1 MSQNNIIARLSVKS
15 QEHILLHELENGFE
29 LSPKEARGILESVK
43 TIFNLEGISRLGN
56 IRPGQIK
63 EIVLA
68 QDASLGKPLSQLK
81 KVEVT
86 LTLDAGEEDLDVLSK
101 YGRARLRGV
110 RILRL
115 VEEALDQGGILTQED
130 LSRSLKVDVRTVKRD
145 IARLRRAGYLV
156 HTRGQIKGIGR
167 GKSHK
172 VAIVELYLQRY
183 TYTEISRRTRHSPFA
198 IKRYL
203 TTFSR
208 VINLKRKGVGPE
220 EIAFLLGISSHLTE
234 EYLKLY
240 QRYNL
245 PGYQDRIE
253 DISSLSS
260 YFPQVDLKKG
270 AIL

>member
-1 MSQNNIIARLSVKS
+1 LGLN
-15 QEHILLHELENGFE
+15 ELKTCFE

-43 TIFNLEGISRLGN
+43 AIFNLEGASRSGS

-68 QDASLGKPLSQLK
+68 KDASPRKPLSELK
-81 KVEVT
+81 KVEVI
-86 LTLDAGEEDLDVLSK
+86 LTLDAKDEDLDVLSK
-101 YGRARLRGV
+101 YGRIDLREI

-130 LSRSLKVDVRTVKRD
+130 LSCILRVDVRTIKRD
-145 IARLRRAGYLV
+145 IARLRREGYLV
-156 HTRGQIKGIGR
+156 HTRGWVKGIGR

-172 VAIVELYLQRY
+172 VVIVELYLQRY
-183 TYTEISRRTRHSPFA
+183 TYTEISRGTRHSPFA

-203 TTFSR
+203 TTFAR
-208 VINLKRKGVGPE
+208 IINLAKRKISSE
-220 EIAFLLGISSHLTE
+220 EISFLLGISSHLTE

-245 PGYQDRIE
+245 SQYQDRIE
-253 DISSLSS
+253 DISRLSS
-260 YFPQVDLKKG
+260 YVPQVGLKKG